1 MKLLIASAIKTPLMP
16 INFGKITVK
25 GATMITFLKI
35 EKKMACYIT
44 MWLTIGR
51 KLQQKCKETV

>member
-16 INFGKITVK
+16 INFGKITVQ

-35 EKKMACYIT
+35 EKKMACFDFPKPT
-44 MWLTIGR
+44 AVDCPTI
-51 KLQQKCKETV
+51 